1 MNDQIVSNPDE
12 EVWYVAYGSN
22 LLTARMLA
30 YLEGSTKESLWG
42 EHRGAKDPTI
52 PRDDRRVEISLP
64 IRFGGYSQ
72 RWDGGVA
79 WCPHKALLEEKVTA
93 VGRAWRVT
101 RGQLA
106 DIVAQENRKETRE
119 VSFPDRFPEPGEAFK
134 TNNGLIDLLISLD
147 PIIGIPALTLGS
159 SHPPPPGP
167 PSLSYRAVL
176 AAGMS
181 EMGLTSAEIMKYLSA
196 LEVKA

>member
-1 MNDQIVSNPDE
+1 M
-12 EVWYVAYGSN
+12 
-22 LLTARMLA
+22 
-30 YLEGSTKESLWG
+30 
-42 EHRGAKDPTI
+42 
-52 PRDDRRVEISLP
+52 
-64 IRFGGYSQ
+64 
-72 RWDGGVA
+72 
-79 WCPHKALLEEKVTA
+79 
-93 VGRAWRVT
+93 
-101 RGQLA
+101 
-106 DIVAQENRKETRE
+106 
-119 VSFPDRFPEPGEAFK
+119 
-134 TNNGLIDLLISLD
+134 IDLLISLD

>member
-1 MNDQIVSNPDE
+1 MISNPDQ

-30 YLEGSTKESLWG
+30 YLEGSTEESLWG
-42 EHRGAKDPTI
+42 KHRGAKDPTF
-52 PRDDRRVEISLP
+52 PRDDRRVEIPLP

-79 WCPHKALLEEKVTA
+79 WCPHKIISEEKIAA

-106 DIVAQENRKETRE
+106 DIVAQENRKETKE
-119 VSFPDRFPEPGEAFK
+119 VSLPNGFPEPGEAVK

-159 SHPPPPGP
+159 SNPPPPGP
-167 PSLSYRAVL
+167 PSPSYRAVL
-176 AAGMS
+176 TAGMS
-181 EMGLTSAEIMKYLSA
+181 EMGLTSAEIMHYLSA